1 MENSIRHEGIVVKV
15 ENGLVRV
22 KILQTSACAAC
33 KVAAHCHTAEA
44 KEKVVDVTGL
54 ADTSRWHEGDTVVVS
69 TKAGMAGK
77 ALLVGFGLPLLL
89 MLLTL
94 VVAMAARC
102 SEGLSA
108 LLMIGVLVPYY
119 AVVWLC
125 RHRLARTI
133 SFQIEG

>member
-1 MENSIRHEGIVVKV
+1 MENPIRHDGIIESIEAGHVQ
-15 ENGLVRV
+15 VR
-22 KILQTSACAAC
+22 ILQTSACAGC
-33 KVAAHCHTAEA
+33 KVAAHCTTAEA
-44 KEKVVDVTGL
+44 REKLIDVGVTDSSHWQVGQQ
-54 ADTSRWHEGDTVVVS
+54 VVVTTES
-69 TKAGMAGK
+69 TMAGR
-77 ALLVGFGLPLLL
+77 ALLIGFGLPLLL